1 MDYISLEILM
11 GLKMKENTFKK
22 VGFAK
27 TKIFEKNSWILFFF
41 FLLNPKHHL
50 MSLRLSARSV
60 CFWPTKSGE
69 SIFTHLLWCQV
80 PSHGE
85 TGAQNAIA

>member
-27 TKIFEKNSWILFFF
+27 TKIFEKNS
-41 FLLNPKHHL
+41 
-50 MSLRLSARSV
+50 
-60 CFWPTKSGE
+60 
-69 SIFTHLLWCQV
+69 
-80 PSHGE
+80 
-85 TGAQNAIA
+85 